1 MRVKRLRLHAFRNY
15 ERLDIAPD
23 PHLTVL
29 CGPNAQGKTNILE
42 ALHLCCVGKS
52 HRAGRDRELIRWG
65 AEESAVQVFAQQ
77 RDGTHEVSVQLFR
90 DARRKKIV
98 RVGGAKVTR
107 IGELMGHLN
116 GVLFS
121 PEDLSIVKD
130 GPGERRRFIDMELSQ
145 LRPAYF
151 YALQQ
156 YVRALSQ
163 RNNLLR
169 EIAKDARLLPTL
181 DAWDEQLARMGEV
194 IVLHRRDYIARL
206 SEEAQRNHASI
217 SGGETLSIRY
227 QSQFETA
234 ENVAERFYAQLQSAR
249 SEDMRRMTTT
259 VGAHRDDL
267 RFEIGGKEARIFA
280 SQGQQRTIV
289 LALKLAEI
297 AAIERER
304 GETPVLMLDDVM
316 SELDPRRREMLVE
329 RLDGVQTLVT
339 CTDMSDLAGAK
350 AGAIYHVKS
359 GQLSGMEDRPP
370 DAEEEP
376 KWED

>member
-1 MRVKRLRLHAFRNY
+1 MRVKRLRLRAFRNY
-15 ERLDIAPD
+15 ETLDIAPD
-23 PHLTVL
+23 PQLTVL
-29 CGPNAQGKTNILE
+29 CGPNAQGKTNVLE
-42 ALHLCCVGKS
+42 ALHLCCLGRS
-52 HRAGRDRELIRWG
+52 HRTSHDRELIRWG
-65 AEESAVQVFAQQ
+65 DEASAVQVFTEQS
-77 RDGTHEVSVQLFR
+77 DGTHEVSVQIFR

-98 RVGGAKVTR
+98 RVGGTKVAR

-156 YVRALSQ
+156 YVRALNQ

-169 EIAKDARLLPTL
+169 EIAKDARLLSTL
-181 DAWDEQLARMGEV
+181 DAWDEQLARAGDV
-194 IVLHRRDYIARL
+194 IIAHRRNYIARL
-206 SEEAQRNHASI
+206 SEEAQRNHAAI
-217 SGGETLSIRY
+217 SGGETLTIRY
-227 QSQFETA
+227 QSQFEEAT
-234 ENVAERFYAQLQSAR
+234 NVAEAFYERLQASR
-249 SEDMRRMTTT
+249 SEDLRRMTTT

-267 RFEIGGKEARIFA
+267 RVDIGGKEARIFA

-297 AAIERER
+297 AAIEKER

-329 RLDGVQTLVT
+329 RLCGVQTLVT
-339 CTDMSDLAGAK
+339 CTDLSDLAGAR
-350 AGAIYHVKS
+350 AGAIYEVRAGTIS
-359 GQLSGMEDRPP
+359 LIV
-370 DAEEEP
+370 
-376 KWED
+376 

>member
-1 MRVKRLRLHAFRNY
+1 LHVKRVRLRSFRNY
-15 ERLDIAPD
+15 ASLDLQPD
-23 PHLTVL
+23 SRLTVL
-29 CGPNAQGKTNILE
+29 CGPNAQGKTNVLE
-42 ALHLCCVGKS
+42 ALHLCCLGRS
-52 HRAGRDRELIRWG
+52 HRTSRERELIRWG
-65 AEESAVQVFAQQ
+65 EESCAVQVFTEQL
-77 RDGTHEVSVQLFR
+77 DGTHEVSVQIYQ

-98 RVGGAKVTR
+98 RVGGTKVAR

-156 YVRALSQ
+156 YVRALNQ

-169 EIAKDARLLPTL
+169 EIARNASLLPTL
-181 DAWDEQLARMGEV
+181 EAWDEQLARTGAV
-194 IVLHRRDYIARL
+194 IVTHRRAYIARL
-206 SEEAQRNHASI
+206 CEEAAKNHAAI

-227 QSQFETA
+227 QSQFGEA
-234 ENVAERFYAQLQSAR
+234 SRVEEAFMERLHAAR
-249 SEDMRRMTTT
+249 REDLRRATST

-267 RFEIGGKEARIFA
+267 RFEIGGKDARMYA

-289 LALKLAEI
+289 LSLKLAEI
-297 AAIERER
+297 AAIEKER

-329 RLDGVQTLVT
+329 RLCGVQTLVT
-339 CTDMSDLAGAK
+339 CTDRSDLAGAQ
-350 AGAIYHVKS
+350 AGAVYRVQA
-359 GQLSGMEDRPP
+359 GEMTRLDE
-370 DAEEEP
+370 
-376 KWED
+376 